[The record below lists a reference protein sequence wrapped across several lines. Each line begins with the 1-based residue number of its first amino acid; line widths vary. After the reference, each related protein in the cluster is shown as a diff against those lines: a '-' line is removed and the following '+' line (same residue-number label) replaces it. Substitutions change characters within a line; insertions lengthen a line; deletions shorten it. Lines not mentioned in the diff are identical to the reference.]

1 MREVDDTTF
10 EHEVLQSER
19 TVIVDFTAPWCAPC
33 RAIAPALEELAQES
47 GVELVSLD
55 VDENP
60 ETAARF
66 GVLSLPTV
74 ILFAGG
80 EARETVYGARP
91 KKHFAK
97 AFAEYL
103 PS

>member
-1 MREVDDTTF
+1 VRDVDDVTFEREV
-10 EHEVLQSER
+10 LRSER
-19 TVIVDFTAPWCAPC
+19 AVIVDFTAPWCAPC
-33 RAIAPALEELAQES
+33 RAIAPALEELAAES
-47 GVELVSLD
+47 GVDLVSLD
-55 VDENP
+55 VDDNP

-80 EARETVYGARP
+80 EPRETVYGARP

-97 AFAEYL
+97 AFAGYL
-103 PS
+103 